1 MIRKESFTKKQKRE
15 FDRLDKKD
23 KEKVIEVAVE
33 QTISNAFG
41 NKIAESIN
49 VGLELQMHW
58 LYEKYV
64 QKMDSVTAHSDEWNL
79 LVESMLSDIRVAQ
92 ISYEKRN
99 AIENGAQNE

>member
-1 MIRKESFTKKQKRE
+1 MIRKENFTKKQKKE

-33 QTISNAFG
+33 QTLSKTFG

-49 VGLELQMHW
+49 VGTELQMHW

-64 QKMDSVTAHSDEWNL
+64 QKMDSITAHSSEWNL
-79 LVESMLSDIRVAQ
+79 LVESMLSDIRLAQ
-92 ISYEKRN
+92 INYEKRN
-99 AIENGAQNE
+99 LIKNEAQNE